1 MALWSIDISSIAA
14 SSCASMESCSGDAVT
29 LSIKP
34 WRECHQYYK
43 PKEHCLQHADR
54 HMQMPLSWA
63 NIWNILM
70 LLTSCF
76 VCWKNGACIILWRP
90 MPACLCPQS
99 LVLCILPFVL
109 LQMARDH
116 YYSSWPKGF
125 GISLVPLVGETI
137 ITAVPRHTCAC
148 QRWSHPGDANV
159 TSPWLLI
166 DAVLW
171 NACNVDY
178 RSDCIMSRCMSWMQ
192 LTTRPRL
199 LVWSDILS
207 GSSGSVHA
215 DIAQE

>member
-1 MALWSIDISSIAA
+1 
-14 SSCASMESCSGDAVT
+14 
-29 LSIKP
+29 
-34 WRECHQYYK
+34 
-43 PKEHCLQHADR
+43 
-54 HMQMPLSWA
+54 
-63 NIWNILM
+63 M

-215 DIAQE
+215 DIAQQWVTQANACTTVILFTSKVFYCLIHDQVEQLVIPFQCALNCSTTCHCDNR